1 MKLGLPLAIAGTLA
15 FFLSPALGLAAAAEP
30 ANAQASHA
38 IKKEVEIVS
47 GGAAKSDL
55 HLSWLRDFEHFKRDH
70 PAITHDFNRDPM
82 LVCSREFRTDHPEWA
97 SFLNE
102 HPAIGADIE
111 ANPGNYVAIP
121 PRLAYATEHK

>member
-30 ANAQASHA
+30 ANAQSARV
-38 IKKEVEIVS
+38 IKEVVS

-55 HLSWLRDFEHFKRDH
+55 HLSWLRDFEHFKRNH
-70 PAITHDFNRDPM
+70 PAIAHDFNRDPM
-82 LVCSREFRTDHPEWA
+82 LVCSREFRTNHPEWA

-102 HPAIGADIE
+102 HPAIQADIK

-121 PRLAYATEHK
+121 PRLAYATEHKW